1 MIGILDN
8 QSICVRHVDTGLD
21 DGRTDE
27 DVHLAVD
34 HLLPDL
40 GKLFLAHFAVRYSDG
55 CIGERRAERSGL
67 CVNGIDVV
75 VQIKHLSAAPQ
86 LSPDGFADKHLVVFG
101 DVGLHRHAVLRRF
114 LEHRHIADARQ
125 RHIQRARNGGR
136 RQRQAVDS
144 DRKLL
149 EPLLV
154 RHTEALLLVDNHQ
167 TEIFEA
173 DILLQQA
180 VRADDH
186 IDFPAVQIL

>member
-1 MIGILDN
+1 M
-8 QSICVRHVDTGLD
+8 
-21 DGRTDE
+21 
-27 DVHLAVD
+27 
-34 HLLPDL
+34 
-40 GKLFLAHFAVRYSDG
+40 RYSDG

-173 DILLQQA
+173 DTFCSRRCVPTITSIFPHFRSFRISRCWPA
-180 VRADDH
+180 VRKRES
-186 IDFPAVQIL
+186 ISTFTGKPRKRESIVW